1 MKKCLSLILVLAMV
15 LCMAAYGAAPA
26 QATQAGT
33 YTQKWPQCAGVPT
46 QARTYTPGTY
56 TGVGAGKNGDITV
69 EVTFSADKIERI
81 TVVSHSETPS
91 LSDAA
96 IANIPTQIVEAQ
108 SLGVDAVSGATYTS
122 NGIVDAVADAVKQAG
137 GDVEAL
143 KSVQIAA
150 GEHVEEEL
158 TTDVVVVGGGG
169 AGMSAAV
176 RLAELG
182 QQVILFEKASFL
194 GGAISVS
201 GGNQVIMGSQLQADN
216 GVEDDSVESMVADF
230 EANGAGK
237 NNKEILTLFAEN
249 VGAATDWLVASCGIE
264 FDAGLHQ
271 LGEYSHNRE
280 LAYTGGGAGFAE
292 RMRKAVER
300 SGATVYLSTKVESL
314 LVEDGAVVGVKAVS
328 TDGTKEY
335 TVHAANV
342 VLATG
347 GYGNNK
353 DMLTDEMKSA
363 LYYGPSTSTGDGIRM
378 AEAVNAQTANMEYGK
393 RYPNGIEV
401 DTGIAKSTIAGN
413 IVGWTMS
420 AILVNADGNRVVN
433 EKASNRTILEEEL
446 QQPGGMLYLLL
457 DSETFEV
464 WKTKLAPAGISEGD
478 IEKYLAAN
486 GTTTP
491 VFAHGETLEE
501 AAAAAGVNAENLAAT
516 VEKYNSFVEKGEDA
530 DFGRNASYL
539 TMKIG
544 AGPYYLIEQKPRFAT
559 TMGGLVVNTNMQ
571 VLNQEGSAIS
581 GLYAAGETC
590 GQVMGDDSPSG
601 ANNAWA
607 ITSGKLAAD
616 AIAAK

>member
-1 MKKCLSLILVLAMV
+1 MKKYLSLILVLAMV
-15 LCMAAYGAAPA
+15 LCMAAYGAAPV
-26 QATQAGT
+26 QATQAG
-33 YTQKWPQCAGVPT
+33 
-46 QARTYTPGTY
+46 TYTPGTY

-69 EVTFSADKIERI
+69 EVTFSAEKIESIRI
-81 TVVSHSETPS
+81 VSHTETPS

-96 IANIPTQIVEAQ
+96 IEQIPAKIVESQ

-122 NGIVDAVADAVKQAG
+122 DGIVAAVADAVKQAG

-143 KSVQIAA
+143 KNVQVAA
-150 GEHVEEEL
+150 GEHTEEEL

-182 QQVILFEKASFL
+182 QQVILFEKSSFL

-201 GGNQVIMGSQLQADN
+201 GGNQVVMGAQLQADN

-230 EANGAGK
+230 EANGANK
-237 NNKEILTLFAEN
+237 NNEEILTLFAEN

-300 SGATVYLSTKVESL
+300 SGATVYLSTRVESL

-457 DSETFEV
+457 DAETFEV
-464 WKTKLAPAGISEGD
+464 WKTKLAPAGISDGD

-616 AIAAK
+616 AIASK

>member
-1 MKKCLSLILVLAMV
+1 MKKYLSLILVLAMV

-46 QARTYTPGTY
+46 QAGTYTPGTY

-69 EVTFSADKIERI
+69 EVTFSAEKIERI

-96 IANIPTQIVEAQ
+96 IANIPTQIVESQ

-122 NGIVDAVADAVKQAG
+122 NGIVEAVADAVKQAG

-143 KSVQIAA
+143 KNVQVAS

-230 EANGAGK
+230 EANGASK
-237 NNKEILTLFAEN
+237 NNEEILTLFAEN

>member
-15 LCMAAYGAAPA
+15 LCMAAYGAAPV
-26 QATQAGT
+26 QAENANLF
-33 YTQKWPQCAGVPT
+33 
-46 QARTYTPGTY
+46 TPGTY

-69 EVTFSADKIERI
+69 EVTFSAEKIERI

-122 NGIVDAVADAVKQAG
+122 NGIVEAVADAVKQAG

-143 KSVQIAA
+143 KNVQIAS

-230 EANGAGK
+230 EANGANK
-237 NNKEILTLFAEN
+237 NNEEILTLFAEN

-264 FDAGLHQ
+264 FEPGLHQ

-478 IEKYLAAN
+478 IEKCLAAN

-571 VLNQEGSAIS
+571 VLNQDGNAIS

>member
-15 LCMAAYGAAPA
+15 LCMAAYGAAPV
-26 QATQAGT
+26 QAENANLF
-33 YTQKWPQCAGVPT
+33 
-46 QARTYTPGTY
+46 TPGTY

-96 IANIPTQIVEAQ
+96 IANIPTQIVESQ

-122 NGIVDAVADAVKQAG
+122 NGIVEAVADAVKQAG

-230 EANGAGK
+230 EANGANK
-237 NNKEILTLFAEN
+237 NNEEILTLFAEN

-292 RMRKAVER
+292 RMRKAVES

-571 VLNQEGSAIS
+571 VLNQEGSVIS

>member
-15 LCMAAYGAAPA
+15 LCMAAYGAAPV
-26 QATQAGT
+26 QAENANLF
-33 YTQKWPQCAGVPT
+33 
-46 QARTYTPGTY
+46 TPGTY

-96 IANIPTQIVEAQ
+96 IANIPTQIVESQ

-122 NGIVDAVADAVKQAG
+122 NGIVEAVADAVKQAG

-143 KSVQIAA
+143 KNVQVAA

-237 NNKEILTLFAEN
+237 NNEEILTLFAEN

-292 RMRKAVER
+292 RMRKAVEH
-300 SGATVYLSTKVESL
+300 SGAAVYLSTKVESL

>member
-1 MKKCLSLILVLAMV
+1 MKKYLSLILVLAMV

-33 YTQKWPQCAGVPT
+33 YT
-46 QARTYTPGTY
+46 PGTY

-69 EVTFSADKIERI
+69 EVTFSTEKIESIRI
-81 TVVSHSETPS
+81 VSHTETPS

-96 IANIPTQIVEAQ
+96 IEQIPAKIVESQ

-122 NGIVDAVADAVKQAG
+122 NGIVEAVADAVKQAG

-143 KSVQIAA
+143 KNVQIAS
-150 GEHVEEEL
+150 GEHTEEEL

-230 EANGAGK
+230 EANGADK
-237 NNKEILTLFAEN
+237 NNEEILTLFAEN

-300 SGATVYLSTKVESL
+300 SGAAVYLSTKVESL

-446 QQPGGMLYLLL
+446 QQPGGILYLLL

>member
-1 MKKCLSLILVLAMV
+1 MKKYLSLILVLAMV
-15 LCMAAYGAAPA
+15 LCMAAYGAAPV
-26 QATQAGT
+26 QAENANLF
-33 YTQKWPQCAGVPT
+33 
-46 QARTYTPGTY
+46 TPGTY

-69 EVTFSADKIERI
+69 EVTFSAEKIERI

-96 IANIPTQIVEAQ
+96 IANIPTQIVESQ

-122 NGIVDAVADAVKQAG
+122 NGIVEAVADAVKQAG

-143 KSVQIAA
+143 KNVQVAS

-237 NNKEILTLFAEN
+237 NNEEILTLFAEN

-420 AILVNADGNRVVN
+420 AILVNTDGNRVVN

>member
-1 MKKCLSLILVLAMV
+1 MKKYLSLILVLAMV

-33 YTQKWPQCAGVPT
+33 YT
-46 QARTYTPGTY
+46 PGTY

-69 EVTFSADKIERI
+69 EVTFSTEKIESIRI
-81 TVVSHSETPS
+81 VSHTETPS

-96 IANIPTQIVEAQ
+96 IEQIPTKIVEAQ

-122 NGIVDAVADAVKQAG
+122 NGIVEAVADAVKQAG

-143 KSVQIAA
+143 KNVQVAS

-237 NNKEILTLFAEN
+237 NNEEILTLFAEN

-300 SGATVYLSTKVESL
+300 SGAAVYLSTKVESL

-420 AILVNADGNRVVN
+420 AILVNTDGNRVVN

>member
-15 LCMAAYGAAPA
+15 LCMAAYGAAPV
-26 QATQAGT
+26 QAENANLF
-33 YTQKWPQCAGVPT
+33 
-46 QARTYTPGTY
+46 TPGTY

-143 KSVQIAA
+143 KNVQVAS

-237 NNKEILTLFAEN
+237 NNEEILTLFAEN

-264 FDAGLHQ
+264 FEPGLHQ

-571 VLNQEGSAIS
+571 VLNQEGNAIS

>member
-15 LCMAAYGAAPA
+15 LCMAAYGAAPV
-26 QATQAGT
+26 QAENANLF
-33 YTQKWPQCAGVPT
+33 
-46 QARTYTPGTY
+46 TPGTY

-91 LSDAA
+91 LSD
-96 IANIPTQIVEAQ
+96 
-108 SLGVDAVSGATYTS
+108 
-122 NGIVDAVADAVKQAG
+122 
-137 GDVEAL
+137 
-143 KSVQIAA
+143 
-150 GEHVEEEL
+150 
-158 TTDVVVVGGGG
+158 
-169 AGMSAAV
+169 
-176 RLAELG
+176 
-182 QQVILFEKASFL
+182 
-194 GGAISVS
+194 
-201 GGNQVIMGSQLQADN
+201 
-216 GVEDDSVESMVADF
+216 
-230 EANGAGK
+230 
-237 NNKEILTLFAEN
+237 
-249 VGAATDWLVASCGIE
+249 
-264 FDAGLHQ
+264 
-271 LGEYSHNRE
+271 
-280 LAYTGGGAGFAE
+280 
-292 RMRKAVER
+292 
-300 SGATVYLSTKVESL
+300 
-314 LVEDGAVVGVKAVS
+314 
-328 TDGTKEY
+328 
-335 TVHAANV
+335 
-342 VLATG
+342 
-347 GYGNNK
+347 
-353 DMLTDEMKSA
+353 
-363 LYYGPSTSTGDGIRM
+363 
-378 AEAVNAQTANMEYGK
+378 TA
-393 RYPNGIEV
+393 
-401 DTGIAKSTIAGN
+401 IAKSTIAGN

-571 VLNQEGSAIS
+571 VLNQDGNAIS

>member
-1 MKKCLSLILVLAMV
+1 MKKYLSLILVLAMV

-33 YTQKWPQCAGVPT
+33 YT
-46 QARTYTPGTY
+46 PGTY

-69 EVTFSADKIERI
+69 EVTFSAEKIERI

-143 KSVQIAA
+143 KSVQIAS

-237 NNKEILTLFAEN
+237 NNEEILTLFAEN

-363 LYYGPSTSTGDGIRM
+363 LYYGPATSTGDGIRM

-491 VFAHGETLEE
+491 VFAHGETLEK

-571 VLNQEGSAIS
+571 VLNQAGNAIS

>member
-1 MKKCLSLILVLAMV
+1 MKKYLSLILVLAMV

-69 EVTFSADKIERI
+69 EVTFSAEKIERI

-300 SGATVYLSTKVESL
+300 SGAAVYLSTKVESL

-486 GTTTP
+486 GTTP

-571 VLNQEGSAIS
+571 VLNQDGNAIS

>member
-1 MKKCLSLILVLAMV
+1 MKKYLSLILVLAMV

-33 YTQKWPQCAGVPT
+33 YT
-46 QARTYTPGTY
+46 PGTY

-69 EVTFSADKIERI
+69 EVTFSTEKIESIRI
-81 TVVSHSETPS
+81 VSHTETPS

-96 IANIPTQIVEAQ
+96 IEQIPTKIVEAQ

-122 NGIVDAVADAVKQAG
+122 NGIVEAVADAVKQAG

-143 KSVQIAA
+143 KNVQVAS

-237 NNKEILTLFAEN
+237 NNEEILTLFAEN

-300 SGATVYLSTKVESL
+300 SGAAVYLSTKVESL

>member
-15 LCMAAYGAAPA
+15 LCMAAYGAAPV
-26 QATQAGT
+26 QAENANLF
-33 YTQKWPQCAGVPT
+33 
-46 QARTYTPGTY
+46 TPGTY

-69 EVTFSADKIERI
+69 EVTFSAEKIERI

-143 KSVQIAA
+143 KNVQIAA

-201 GGNQVIMGSQLQADN
+201 GGNQVVMGAQLQADN

-230 EANGAGK
+230 EANGANK
-237 NNKEILTLFAEN
+237 NNEEILTLFAEN

-457 DSETFEV
+457 DAETFEV
-464 WKTKLAPAGISEGD
+464 WKTKLAPAGISDGD

-616 AIAAK
+616 AIASK

>member
-15 LCMAAYGAAPA
+15 LCMAAYGAAPV
-26 QATQAGT
+26 QAENANLF
-33 YTQKWPQCAGVPT
+33 
-46 QARTYTPGTY
+46 TPGTY

-96 IANIPTQIVEAQ
+96 ITNIPTQIVESQ

-122 NGIVDAVADAVKQAG
+122 NGIVEAVADAVKQAG

-143 KSVQIAA
+143 KNVQIAS

-230 EANGAGK
+230 EANGANK
-237 NNKEILTLFAEN
+237 NNEEILTLFAEN

-264 FDAGLHQ
+264 FEPGLHQ

-292 RMRKAVER
+292 RMRKAVES

-363 LYYGPSTSTGDGIRM
+363 LYYGPATSTGDGIRM

-571 VLNQEGSAIS
+571 VLNQDGNAIS